1 MAIPSVKQ
9 MVLNRL
15 PYLTDITATTTLIEQ
30 FRIEATYFLQNQFKV
45 SDADVETEATYKALQ
60 NMLFADMVTYWLVER
75 KVIQTQAGDGTSEGS
90 AAKTLKRAKAD
101 VTEVEFVTIKAADG
115 ALISMT
121 TVDFMSALLRDICSK
136 AKVLGIYHPFC
147 TTTDD
152 YNIIPAFRKGC
163 DFPPRFPRKGL
174 NSIFDGTPIG

>member
-15 PYLTDITATTTLIEQ
+15 PYLVDNGGTTTLIDQ
-30 FRIEATYFLQNQFKV
+30 FRIEATYFLQNQFKKE
-45 SDADVETEATYKALQ
+45 DADVENEATYKPLQ
-60 NMLFADMVTYWLVER
+60 NMLFADMITYWLIER
-75 KVIQTQAGDGTSEGS
+75 KVIQTQAGDGTSAGT

-115 ALISMT
+115 ALITMT
-121 TVDFMSALLRDICSK
+121 TVDFMASLLRDICSK

-147 TTTDD
+147 VRPED
-152 YNIIPAFRKGC
+152 YNVIPAFIKGC
-163 DFPPRFPRKGL
+163 DYPPKVS
-174 NSIFDGTPIG
+174 NSIDKLLDGKPIG